1 MYLNKDLTQ
10 KVMHKDFEIIRKRMS
25 YIEDKMMFMFSTFEK
40 MEDEKEIFKTVEE
53 LAILMSAIYV
63 DKRNNI
69 DMIDNVCP
77 DELAISFSH
86 IINYLYP
93 GEDDKT
99 YEFKT
104 LLFAKVLY
112 YIYKNGI
119 SYFVDAIKLSY
130 RQKLIVN
137 LNMN

>member
-1 MYLNKDLTQ
+1 
-10 KVMHKDFEIIRKRMS
+10 MHKDFETIRKRMS
-25 YIEDKMMFMFSTFEK
+25 HIEDKMMFMFSTFEK
-40 MEDEKEIFKTVEE
+40 MEDEKEIFRTVEE
-53 LAILMSAIYV
+53 LAVLMSAIYV
-63 DKRNNI
+63 DNKNNI

-77 DELAISFSH
+77 DELVISFSH
-86 IINYLYP
+86 IINYLYS
-93 GEDDKT
+93 GEDDRT

-130 RQKLIVN
+130 RQKLIVELN
-137 LNMN
+137 LN

>member
-1 MYLNKDLTQ
+1 
-10 KVMHKDFEIIRKRMS
+10 MHKDFEKIRERMS
-25 YIEDKMMFMFSTFEK
+25 HIEDKMMFMFGVFEK
-40 MEDEKEIFKTVEE
+40 EDEAEIFKNVEE
-53 LAILMSAIYV
+53 LTVLMSAIYV
-63 DKRNNI
+63 DKRKNI
-69 DMIDNVCP
+69 DMIDNVSP

-93 GEDDKT
+93 GEDDRI

-119 SYFVDAIKLSY
+119 SYFVNAIKLSY
-130 RQKLIVN
+130 RQKLTIE

>member
-1 MYLNKDLTQ
+1 MY
-10 KVMHKDFEIIRKRMS
+10 KDFEKIRERMS
-25 YIEDKMMFMFSTFEK
+25 HIEDKMMFMFDVFEK
-40 MEDEKEIFKTVEE
+40 EDEKEIFKNVEE

-63 DKRNNI
+63 DKNNI

-93 GEDDKT
+93 GEDNRT
-99 YEFKT
+99 YEIKT

-119 SYFVDAIKLSY
+119 SYFVDAIKLAY
-130 RQKLIVN
+130 RQKLTIE

>member
-1 MYLNKDLTQ
+1 
-10 KVMHKDFEIIRKRMS
+10 
-25 YIEDKMMFMFSTFEK
+25 MMFMFGVFEK
-40 MEDEKEIFKTVEE
+40 EDEAEILKNVEE
-53 LAILMSAIYV
+53 LAVLISAIYV

-69 DMIDNVCP
+69 DMIDNVSP

-93 GEDDKT
+93 GEDDRT

-119 SYFVDAIKLSY
+119 SYFMNAIKLAY
-130 RQKLIVN
+130 RQKLTIE
-137 LNMN
+137 LNIN

>member
-1 MYLNKDLTQ
+1 
-10 KVMHKDFEIIRKRMS
+10 MHKDFEKIRERMS
-25 YIEDKMMFMFSTFEK
+25 HIEDKMMFIFGVFEK
-40 MEDEKEIFKTVEE
+40 EDEKEIFKTVQE
-53 LAILMSAIYV
+53 LAVLISAIYV
-63 DKRNNI
+63 DNKNNNI

-93 GEDDKT
+93 GEDDRT
-99 YEFKT
+99 YEIKT

-119 SYFVDAIKLSY
+119 SYFVNAIKLSY
-130 RQKLIVN
+130 RQKLTIE

>member
-1 MYLNKDLTQ
+1 
-10 KVMHKDFEIIRKRMS
+10 MHKDFEKIRERMS
-25 YIEDKMMFMFSTFEK
+25 HIEDKMMFMFSVFEK
-40 MEDEKEIFKTVEE
+40 EDEKEIFKTVEE
-53 LAILMSAIYV
+53 LAVLMSAIYV
-63 DKRNNI
+63 DKNDNI

-93 GEDDKT
+93 GEDDRT
-99 YEFKT
+99 YEIKT

-130 RQKLIVN
+130 RQKLIVELN
-137 LNMN
+137 LN

>member
-1 MYLNKDLTQ
+1 
-10 KVMHKDFEIIRKRMS
+10 MHKDFEKIRERMS
-25 YIEDKMMFMFSTFEK
+25 HIEDKMMFMFSTFEK

-53 LAILMSAIYV
+53 LAVLMSAIYV

-69 DMIDNVCP
+69 DMIDNVSP

-93 GEDDKT
+93 GEDDRT

-119 SYFVDAIKLSY
+119 SYFVNAIKLAY
-130 RQKLIVN
+130 RQKLTIE

>member
-1 MYLNKDLTQ
+1 MY
-10 KVMHKDFEIIRKRMS
+10 KDFEKIRERMS
-25 YIEDKMMFMFSTFEK
+25 HIEDKMMFMFSVFEK
-40 MEDEKEIFKTVEE
+40 EDEKEILKTVEE
-53 LAILMSAIYV
+53 LAVLMSAIYV
-63 DKRNNI
+63 DNKNNI

-93 GEDDKT
+93 GEDDRT
-99 YEFKT
+99 YEIKT

-130 RQKLIVN
+130 RQKLIVELN
-137 LNMN
+137 LN

>member
-1 MYLNKDLTQ
+1 MNKDFKQ
-10 KVMHKDFEIIRKRMS
+10 RAMYKDFEKIRERMS
-25 YIEDKMMFMFSTFEK
+25 HIEDEMMFMFSTFEK

-53 LAILMSAIYV
+53 LAMLMSAIYV
-63 DKRNNI
+63 DNKNNI

-93 GEDDKT
+93 GEDDRT

-119 SYFVDAIKLSY
+119 SYFVDVIKLSY
-130 RQKLIVN
+130 RQKLIVE

>member
-1 MYLNKDLTQ
+1 
-10 KVMHKDFEIIRKRMS
+10 MHKDFETIRKRMS
-25 YIEDKMMFMFSTFEK
+25 HIEDKMMFMFSTFEK

-53 LAILMSAIYV
+53 LAVLMSAIYV

-93 GEDDKT
+93 GEDDRT

-119 SYFVDAIKLSY
+119 SYFVNAIKLAY
-130 RQKLIVN
+130 RQKLTIE

>member
-10 KVMHKDFEIIRKRMS
+10 RAMHKDFETIRKRMS
-25 YIEDKMMFMFSTFEK
+25 HIEDKMMFMFSTFEK

-53 LAILMSAIYV
+53 LAVLISAIYV
-63 DKRNNI
+63 NNKNNNI

-93 GEDDKT
+93 GEDDRT

-104 LLFAKVLY
+104 LLFAKVLH

-119 SYFVDAIKLSY
+119 SYFINAIKLSN
-130 RQKLIVN
+130 REKLKH
-137 LNMN
+137 LN

>member
-1 MYLNKDLTQ
+1 
-10 KVMHKDFEIIRKRMS
+10 MHKDFEKIRERMS
-25 YIEDKMMFMFSTFEK
+25 HIEDKMMFMFGVFEK
-40 MEDEKEIFKTVEE
+40 EDEAEVFKTVEE
-53 LAILMSAIYV
+53 LAVLMSAIYV
-63 DKRNNI
+63 DNKNNNI
-69 DMIDNVCP
+69 SKIDEVCP

-93 GEDDKT
+93 GEDDRT
-99 YEFKT
+99 YEIKT

-130 RQKLIVN
+130 KEKLKH
-137 LNMN
+137 LN

>member
-1 MYLNKDLTQ
+1 
-10 KVMHKDFEIIRKRMS
+10 MHKDFETIRKRMS
-25 YIEDKMMFMFSTFEK
+25 HIEDKMMFMFGVFEK
-40 MEDEKEIFKTVEE
+40 EDEAEIFKNIEE

-63 DKRNNI
+63 DGKNNDISKI
-69 DMIDNVCP
+69 DEVCP
-77 DELAISFSH
+77 DQLAISFSH

-93 GEDDKT
+93 GEDDRT
-99 YEFKT
+99 YELKS

-130 RQKLIVN
+130 RQKLIVE

>member
-1 MYLNKDLTQ
+1 MYLNKDFKQ
-10 KVMHKDFEIIRKRMS
+10 RAMHKDFEKIIKRMS
-25 YIEDKMMFMFSTFEK
+25 HIEDKMMFMFGVFEK
-40 MEDEKEIFKTVEE
+40 EDEAEILRNVEE
-53 LAILMSAIYV
+53 LALLMSAIYV

-69 DMIDNVCP
+69 DMIDNVSP

-93 GEDDKT
+93 GNDDRT
-99 YEFKT
+99 YELKS

-119 SYFVDAIKLSY
+119 SYFVNAIKLSY
-130 RQKLIVN
+130 KEKLKH
-137 LNMN
+137 LN

>member
-1 MYLNKDLTQ
+1 
-10 KVMHKDFEIIRKRMS
+10 MHKDFEKIRERMS
-25 YIEDKMMFMFSTFEK
+25 HIEDKMMFMFGVFEK
-40 MEDEKEIFKTVEE
+40 EDEAEILRNVEE
-53 LAILMSAIYV
+53 LAVLMSDIYV
-63 DKRNNI
+63 DNKNNNI

-93 GEDDKT
+93 GEDDRT
-99 YEFKT
+99 YELKS

-119 SYFVDAIKLSY
+119 SYFVNAIKLSY
-130 RQKLIVN
+130 RQKLIIELN
-137 LNMN
+137 LN

>member
-1 MYLNKDLTQ
+1 MY
-10 KVMHKDFEIIRKRMS
+10 KDFEKIRERMS
-25 YIEDKMMFMFSTFEK
+25 HIEDKMMFIFGVFEK
-40 MEDEKEIFKTVEE
+40 EDEKEIFKTVEE
-53 LAILMSAIYV
+53 LAVLISAIYV
-63 DKRNNI
+63 DNKNNNI

-93 GEDDKT
+93 GEDNRT
-99 YEFKT
+99 YEIKT

-119 SYFVDAIKLSY
+119 SYFVNAIKLSY
-130 RQKLIVN
+130 RQKLIVE

>member
-1 MYLNKDLTQ
+1 
-10 KVMHKDFEIIRKRMS
+10 MS
-25 YIEDKMMFMFSTFEK
+25 HIEDKMMFMFSTFEK
-40 MEDEKEIFKTVEE
+40 MEDEKEIFRTIEE
-53 LAILMSAIYV
+53 LAVLMSAIYV
-63 DKRNNI
+63 DDKNNNI

-93 GEDDKT
+93 GEDDRT

-130 RQKLIVN
+130 RQKLIVELN
-137 LNMN
+137 LN

>member
-1 MYLNKDLTQ
+1 MY
-10 KVMHKDFEIIRKRMS
+10 KDFEKIRERMS
-25 YIEDKMMFMFSTFEK
+25 HIEGKMMFMFSVFEK
-40 MEDEKEIFKTVEE
+40 EDEKEIFKTVEE
-53 LAILMSAIYV
+53 LTVLISAIYV
-63 DKRNNI
+63 DNKNNNI

-93 GEDDKT
+93 GEDDRT
-99 YEFKT
+99 YELKS

-119 SYFVDAIKLSY
+119 SYFIDAIKLSY
-130 RQKLIVN
+130 RQKLIVELN
-137 LNMN
+137 LN

>member
-1 MYLNKDLTQ
+1 
-10 KVMHKDFEIIRKRMS
+10 MHKDFEKIRERMS
-25 YIEDKMMFMFSTFEK
+25 HIEDKMMFMFSVFEK
-40 MEDEKEIFKTVEE
+40 EDEKEILKTVEE
-53 LAILMSAIYV
+53 LAVLMSAIYV
-63 DKRNNI
+63 DNKNNNI

-93 GEDDKT
+93 GEDGRT
-99 YEFKT
+99 YEIKT

-130 RQKLIVN
+130 RQKLIVELN
-137 LNMN
+137 LN

>member
-1 MYLNKDLTQ
+1 
-10 KVMHKDFEIIRKRMS
+10 MS
-25 YIEDKMMFMFSTFEK
+25 HIEDKMMFMFSTFEK
-40 MEDEKEIFKTVEE
+40 IEDEKEIFKTVQE
-53 LAILMSAIYV
+53 LAVLMSAIYV
-63 DKRNNI
+63 DNKNNNI
-69 DMIDNVCP
+69 DMIDNICV

-93 GEDDKT
+93 GEDDRT

-119 SYFVDAIKLSY
+119 SYFVNAIKLSNKE
-130 RQKLIVN
+130 KLKH
-137 LNMN
+137 LN

>member
-1 MYLNKDLTQ
+1 MNKDFKQ
-10 KVMHKDFEIIRKRMS
+10 RAMHKDFEKIRERMS
-25 YIEDKMMFMFSTFEK
+25 HIEDKMMFMFGVFEK
-40 MEDEKEIFKTVEE
+40 EDETEVLKNVEE
-53 LAILMSAIYV
+53 LAVLMSAIYI
-63 DKRNNI
+63 DNKNNI

-93 GEDDKT
+93 GEDDRT
-99 YEFKT
+99 YEIKT

-119 SYFVDAIKLSY
+119 SYFVDVIKLSY
-130 RQKLIVN
+130 RQKLIVELN
-137 LNMN
+137 LN

>member
-1 MYLNKDLTQ
+1 
-10 KVMHKDFEIIRKRMS
+10 MHKDFETIRKRMS
-25 YIEDKMMFMFSTFEK
+25 HIEDKMMFMFGVFEK
-40 MEDEKEIFKTVEE
+40 EDEAEIFKTVEE
-53 LAILMSAIYV
+53 LAVLMSAIYV

-69 DMIDNVCP
+69 DMIDNICP

-93 GEDDKT
+93 GEDDRT

-119 SYFVDAIKLSY
+119 SYFVNAIKLSY
-130 RQKLIVN
+130 RQKLTQELN
-137 LNMN
+137 LN

>member
-1 MYLNKDLTQ
+1 
-10 KVMHKDFEIIRKRMS
+10 MHKDFEKIKERMS
-25 YIEDKMMFMFSTFEK
+25 HIEDKMMFMFSTFEK

-53 LAILMSAIYV
+53 LAVLMSAIYV
-63 DKRNNI
+63 DNKNNI
-69 DMIDNVCP
+69 DMIDNVCV

-93 GEDDKT
+93 GEDDRT
-99 YEFKT
+99 YEIKT

-130 RQKLIVN
+130 RQKLIVELN
-137 LNMN
+137 LN

>member
-1 MYLNKDLTQ
+1 
-10 KVMHKDFEIIRKRMS
+10 MHKDFEAIRKRMS
-25 YIEDKMMFMFSTFEK
+25 HVEDKMMFMFSTFEK
-40 MEDEKEIFKTVEE
+40 MEDKKEIFKTIEE
-53 LAILMSAIYV
+53 LAVLMSAIYV
-63 DKRNNI
+63 DNKNNNI

-86 IINYLYP
+86 IINYLYL
-93 GEDDKT
+93 GEDNRT

-130 RQKLIVN
+130 RQKLIVELN
-137 LNMN
+137 LN

>member
-1 MYLNKDLTQ
+1 
-10 KVMHKDFEIIRKRMS
+10 MHKYFEKIRERMS
-25 YIEDKMMFMFSTFEK
+25 HIEDKMMFIFGVFEK
-40 MEDEKEIFKTVEE
+40 EDEKEIFKTVEE
-53 LAILMSAIYV
+53 LAVLMSAIYV

-69 DMIDNVCP
+69 DMIDNVSP

-93 GEDDKT
+93 GEDDRT
-99 YEFKT
+99 YEIKT

-112 YIYKNGI
+112 YIYKNCI

>member
-1 MYLNKDLTQ
+1 
-10 KVMHKDFEIIRKRMS
+10 MHKDFETIRKRMS
-25 YIEDKMMFMFSTFEK
+25 HIEDKMMFMFSTFEK
-40 MEDEKEIFKTVEE
+40 MGDEKEIFKTVEE
-53 LAILMSAIYV
+53 LAILMSDIYV

-69 DMIDNVCP
+69 DMIDNICP

-93 GEDDKT
+93 GEDDRT

-119 SYFVDAIKLSY
+119 SYFVNAIKLSY

>member
-1 MYLNKDLTQ
+1 
-10 KVMHKDFEIIRKRMS
+10 MHKDFETIRKRMS
-25 YIEDKMMFMFSTFEK
+25 HIEDKMMFMFGVFEK
-40 MEDEKEIFKTVEE
+40 EDEAEIFKTVEE
-53 LAILMSAIYV
+53 LAVLMSAIYV

-69 DMIDNVCP
+69 DMIDNICP

-93 GEDDKT
+93 GEDDRT

-119 SYFVDAIKLSY
+119 SYFINAIKLSY
-130 RQKLIVN
+130 RQKLTQELN
-137 LNMN
+137 LN

>member
-1 MYLNKDLTQ
+1 
-10 KVMHKDFEIIRKRMS
+10 MHKDFEKIRERMS
-25 YIEDKMMFMFSTFEK
+25 HIEDKMIFMFSTFEK

-53 LAILMSAIYV
+53 LAVLMSAIYV

-69 DMIDNVCP
+69 DMIDNVCQ

-93 GEDDKT
+93 GEDNRT
-99 YEFKT
+99 YEIKT

-130 RQKLIVN
+130 RQKLIVELN
-137 LNMN
+137 LN